1 MQVEFQELYLS
12 PIEKELR
19 FNQWCQQNNIK
30 LFLFD
35 LDDTICRTKE
45 VFWEQLDKLAKLLHQ
60 NSPNT
65 SFDEW
70 KAIVNETNNRFYQ
83 TEGVNPKRRFSV
95 ITDLANRFSL
105 PENIQQQSL
114 NLLSQIYTTPIQ
126 WLPGAQDGL
135 NFVRAHT
142 PIGIVTHAN
151 RDWTWQKYQWL
162 GLAEYLPWDHVY
174 IVNENGQKTAESW
187 QQSIKYFG
195 QQASTCA
202 IVGDS
207 PKSDI
212 NPTHTIG
219 VKHRFFV
226 HNGPIWTTQQQEVP
240 SDTHHI
246 NNLLEISH
254 IGQNSLASLPTTRP

>member
-1 MQVEFQELYLS
+1 MQVEFKKPYLS

-114 NLLSQIYTTPIQ
+114 NLLSQIYTTPVQ

-142 PIGIVTHAN
+142 PVGIVTHAN

-174 IVNENGQKTAESW
+174 IVNE
-187 QQSIKYFG
+187 
-195 QQASTCA
+195 
-202 IVGDS
+202 
-207 PKSDI
+207 
-212 NPTHTIG
+212 G